1 MKVILLKDV
10 QGQGKAGQL
19 VEVNEGY
26 ARNFL
31 IKKGMAEVATATK
44 INELNQR
51 RASAEYHRQEDIKA
65 MTALAAELKGKS
77 FGLRIKVGQGGK
89 VFGSVTAANIAEAM
103 ADAGY
108 SVDKKKIALA
118 QPIKTTGD
126 YEVEVKLL
134 EGVSAKIKVLV
145 RGEDE

>member
-134 EGVSAKIKVLV
+134 EGISAKIKVLV

>member
-65 MTALAAELKGKS
+65 MTALVAELKGKS

-118 QPIKTTGD
+118 K
-126 YEVEVKLL
+126 
-134 EGVSAKIKVLV
+134 S
-145 RGEDE
+145 